1 MNNELTKSQ
10 LIRIAKYAVRRFTQL
25 ALTHEDFDTTIPDLD
40 EIEVEQSETGFNII
54 LNDLPMVSHGSVDY
68 AMTVDYREYGPTD
81 SSGGDQSWKEE
92 EIELLLLVDCVVD
105 SDQLHKAPIKVDL
118 ANKTISFGGVSN
130 VKRKVE
136 DINDIDDIEN
146 NHYGFTKQ
154 DFALRDIDK
163 NDIEFD
169 YNASLASFTTNLP
182 EELFEEE

>member
-1 MNNELTKSQ
+1 MNDELTKSQ

-25 ALTHEDFDTTIPDLD
+25 ALTHEDFDTIIPDLD

-54 LNDLPMVSHGSVDY
+54 LNELPMVSHGNVDY
-68 AMTVDYREYGPTD
+68 VVTLDYREHGQTD

-92 EIELLLLVDCVVD
+92 TIDLFLLVNCDVD

-118 ANKTISFGGVSN
+118 ANKTISFDGVSN
-130 VKRKVE
+130 VKRE
-136 DINDIDDIEN
+136 IDDIDDIDDIEN

-169 YNASLASFTTNLP
+169 YDAPLASFTTNLP